1 MRENELRFSKKS
13 SFIFFVNLRG
23 FQIAMNQIVRMEE
36 KVNALQ
42 QLINP
47 LLNVLK
53 SKLFAHGSFIFDRV
67 FQSSILIGEF
77 KEKI

>member
-1 MRENELRFSKKS
+1 
-13 SFIFFVNLRG
+13 
-23 FQIAMNQIVRMEE
+23 MNQIVRMEE

-53 SKLFAHGSFIFDRV
+53 SKLFAYGSFIFDRV
-67 FQSSILIGEF
+67 FQSAILIGEF
-77 KEKI
+77 KEEI